1 MTEQQI
7 NETIATLNG
16 WRKDTQPAAGD
27 LQWFSPDG
35 LQHIAPPRY
44 TKDLNEVALLES
56 LMSSTMLSCYVDNL
70 CEMCTDGWDPDIT
83 ALVTIDAESK
93 CVAYL
98 QAHGK
103 WEE

>member
-16 WRKDTQPAAGD
+16 WRKYTSPAAGD

-35 LQHIAPPRY
+35 FQHIAPPRY
-44 TKDLNEVALLES
+44 TKDLNEVALLEAT
-56 LMSSTMLSCYVDNL
+56 MSSTLLKLYIDNL

-83 ALVTIDAESK
+83 ELVTMDAESK

-98 QAHGK
+98 RAVGK

>member
-16 WRKDTQPAAGD
+16 WRKDTESTSV
-27 LQWFSPDG
+27 LEWRSPEG
-35 LQHIAPPRY
+35 VQCIAPPNY

-56 LMSSTMLSCYVDNL
+56 LMSSTMLNCYIDNL

-83 ALVTIDAESK
+83 ELVTIDAESK